1 MALVFEWD
9 EGKAQTN
16 LRKHGVSFEE
26 ARTVFA
32 DAVSWTIADPD
43 HSQDEARFL
52 TIGLSAEGRTLVV
65 GHTDRGQNLRLITA
79 RVATRQE
86 RHAYEEASPKRRGR

>member
-9 EGKAQTN
+9 EKKAKEN
-16 LRKHGVSFEE
+16 LRKHGVSFDE
-26 ARTVFA
+26 ARSVFA
-32 DAVSWTIADPD
+32 DAHSWTIADPD
-43 HSQDEARFL
+43 HSLDEARFL

-79 RVATRQE
+79 RLATRQE
-86 RHAYEEASPKRRGR
+86 RRNYEEASPKRRGR